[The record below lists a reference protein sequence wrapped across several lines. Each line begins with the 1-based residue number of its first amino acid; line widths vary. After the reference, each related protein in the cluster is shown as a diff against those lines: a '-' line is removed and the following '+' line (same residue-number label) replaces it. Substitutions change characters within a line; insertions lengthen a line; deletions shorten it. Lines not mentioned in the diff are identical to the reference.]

1 MRVFFIKELAEG
13 AFVDLIDDAGGD
25 QVVQEL
31 ILQVKNDA
39 NITIKGRVGDASFR
53 Y

>member
-25 QVVQEL
+25 
-31 ILQVKNDA
+31 
-39 NITIKGRVGDASFR
+39 
-53 Y
+53 